1 MNAMTPSRELSDA
14 VLLAVAFAERGS
26 LPERPTRIVTAK
38 AKKAH
43 RLTAADFVSLEPRAL
58 RGLAEAFALVD
69 VAGRP

>member
-14 VLLAVAFAERGS
+14 VLLAVAFAERGF

-38 AKKAH
+38 AKAH

-58 RGLAEAFALVD
+58 RRMTDLFALVD
-69 VAGRP
+69 AGGRP